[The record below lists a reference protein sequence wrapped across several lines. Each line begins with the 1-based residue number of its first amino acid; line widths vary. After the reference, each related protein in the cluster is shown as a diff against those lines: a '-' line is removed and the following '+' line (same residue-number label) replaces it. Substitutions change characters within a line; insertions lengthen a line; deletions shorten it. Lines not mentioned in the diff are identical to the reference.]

1 MCFIMNV
8 AHRSI
13 MIYTRIAVVPCIEM
27 TDKNIYLVE
36 QRWNSHPCNVH
47 FARAAARE
55 VVSRFTGDCL
65 EMIELAIGEA
75 CANAVEHG
83 SPDGSD
89 NYFTLRCG
97 VVPDRGEI
105 VFEVEDEGY
114 EVSLPRSMMFNLPT
128 DESEGGRGLYLINE
142 IMDDVRVYTS
152 PRGLVVR
159 MTKRI
164 ARTSFS

>member
-1 MCFIMNV
+1 M
-8 AHRSI
+8 
-13 MIYTRIAVVPCIEM
+13 VPCIEM

-47 FARAAARE
+47 YARVAIRD
-55 VVSRFTGDCL
+55 VVSRYAGDCL
-65 EMIELAIGEA
+65 ELIELAIGEA

-83 SPDGSD
+83 SPCGSD

-97 VVPDRGEI
+97 VAPDRGEI

-114 EVSLPRSMMFNLPT
+114 EISLPCSNMFNLP
-128 DESEGGRGLYLINE
+128 DDDCEGGRGLYMINE
-142 IMDDVRVYTS
+142 IMDDVRVYPS
-152 PRGLVVR
+152 ANGLIVR

-164 ARTSFS
+164 PRTSFS

>member
-1 MCFIMNV
+1 M
-8 AHRSI
+8 SI
-13 MIYTRIAVVPCIEM
+13 SLNSNQSRITMVPCIEM

-47 FARAAARE
+47 YARVAIRD
-55 VVSRFTGDCL
+55 VVSRYAGDCL
-65 EMIELAIGEA
+65 ELIELAIGEA

-83 SPDGSD
+83 SPHGSD

-97 VVPDRGEI
+97 VAPDRGEI

-114 EVSLPRSMMFNLPT
+114 EVSLPRSAMFNLPD
-128 DESEGGRGLYLINE
+128 DECEGGRGLYMINQ
-142 IMDDVRVYTS
+142 IMDDVAVLTS
-152 PRGLVVR
+152 ARGLIVR

-164 ARTSFS
+164 PRTSFS